1 MKKSILTLTW
11 IFATAFAFNGT
22 FAQEEKAVAIGGA
35 EISFDKETHDYGK
48 IEQHANGE
56 CVFTFTNNGTEPLTI
71 SNAKGSCG
79 CTVPVWPKEP
89 IAPGASNVI
98 KVKYD
103 TKRIGA
109 FNKSV
114 TSTSNAVTNPTQVIR
129 IKGKTLAVD
138 GTSTTPVKKPT
149 GSSPIAKPN
158 K

>member
-1 MKKSILTLTW
+1 MKKLFILPLLFIGAVTMN
-11 IFATAFAFNGT
+11 AN
-22 FAQEEKAVAIGGA
+22 AQTEVGKESGSKI
-35 EISFDKETHDYGK
+35 EFDKEIHDYGK
-48 IEQHANGE
+48 IKHGGDPYCSFEFKNTG
-56 CVFTFTNNGTEPLTI
+56 NEPLII

-79 CTVPVWPKEP
+79 CTVPTWPKEP
-89 IAPGASNVI
+89 IAPGASASI

-103 TKRIGA
+103 TKRPGPI
-109 FNKSV
+109 NKSV
-114 TSTSNAVTNPTQVIR
+114 TITSNAVTNPTQVIR

>member
-1 MKKSILTLTW
+1 
-11 IFATAFAFNGT
+11 
-22 FAQEEKAVAIGGA
+22 
-35 EISFDKETHDYGK
+35 
-48 IEQHANGE
+48 
-56 CVFTFTNNGTEPLTI
+56 
-71 SNAKGSCG
+71 
-79 CTVPVWPKEP
+79 
-89 IAPGASNVI
+89 VI

-114 TSTSNAVTNPTQVIR
+114 TITSNAVTNPTQVIR

>member
-1 MKKSILTLTW
+1 MKKIILGVV
-11 IFATAFAFNGT
+11 F
-22 FAQEEKAVAIGGA
+22 AVAGVFA
-35 EISFDKETHDYGK
+35 SQAQEISFEKEIHDFGTF
-48 IEQHANGE
+48 EQHGDGNYE
-56 CVFTFTNNGTEPLTI
+56 FKFTNTGDAPLII

-114 TSTSNAVTNPTQVIR
+114 TITSNSVTNPTQVIR